1 MNSDPFSQALVRRY
15 CSLRPGSGCRLRS
28 EERDATEEH
37 EFSHIV
43 LSAARPAA
51 SAATAVTSCSEST
64 ILPAA
69 FGIVVSLHICERTR
83 HDASTPP
90 TGPLATDAYHLFA
103 TATTTTTTH
112 DMCVHTCAR
121 KCSYALLFPHTSA
134 LIPVPIH
141 APKSYEQANTHAPK
155 LHCHRAA
162 SLRRY
167 CGLVPEAPHAPKG
180 SCHRRCRDDG
190 LITNGAL
197 TSPDLNGTVSSG
209 APPTTILHWGP
220 PPSPHGTRSNPIGT
234 GVVGAKVAFV
244 HRMFLI
250 AKK

>member
-1 MNSDPFSQALVRRY
+1 MT
-15 CSLRPGSGCRLRS
+15 RS
-28 EERDATEEH
+28 T
-37 EFSHIV
+37 SIGIIIGNV
-43 LSAARPAA
+43 
-51 SAATAVTSCSEST
+51 ATAT
-64 ILPAA
+64 
-69 FGIVVSLHICERTR
+69 
-83 HDASTPP
+83 
-90 TGPLATDAYHLFA
+90 
-103 TATTTTTTH
+103 TTTTTTH

-197 TSPDLNGTVSSG
+197 ASPDLNGTVSSG

-234 GVVGAKVAFV
+234 GAVGAKVAFV

-250 AKK
+250 AKE